1 MRLVETTLSLSG
13 THLGKAI
20 YNNKGQILLN
30 EGVQLD
36 SRLLQRLIGM
46 NIHYIYIQDKKTED
60 LTLHY
65 PISMK
70 LRRKAILS
78 IEKHFEEFEADR
90 HFSKVLVLEKAA
102 KSLIKIIREIQSEI
116 KDSQDLLALLSDVYT
131 YDHYIF
137 THSLNVTMYSLA
149 IGMKLK
155 LKEQELETLGLG
167 AILHD
172 VGKVKIPEEILMKP
186 SKLTDDEFTQIK
198 RHTVEGFELLRNIPS
213 VTLLAAHCAYQHHE
227 RLNGSGYPRGIKG
240 NEIHPFGKIIAV
252 ADVFDAVTSNR
263 IYRQAMLPHEGLEIL
278 YSGSGTLYDQK
289 TIEVFRQAVAVY
301 PIGITVVLNNRRKGV
316 VSRQNTGLSDRPVVR
331 ILEENGIEVAPYEI
345 DLRSNLDVM
354 IIACDTTFQKS

>member
-1 MRLVETTLSLSG
+1 MRLVETSLSLSG
-13 THLGKAI
+13 TYLGKAI

-36 SRLLQRLIGM
+36 ARLLQRLIGM
-46 NIHYIYIQDKKTED
+46 KIHFIYIKDNKTED

-70 LRRKAILS
+70 LRRKAISS
-78 IEKHFEEFEADR
+78 IEKHFEDFEASS
-90 HFSKVLVLEKAA
+90 HFSNVLVLEKAA
-102 KSLIKIIREIQSEI
+102 KSLIKIIREIQAEI

-149 IGMKLK
+149 IGMKLN
-155 LKEQELETLGLG
+155 LRDYELEALGLG

-172 VGKVKIPEEILMKP
+172 VGKVKVPEEILMKP
-186 SKLTDDEFTQIK
+186 ERLTDEEFLQIK
-198 RHTVEGFELLRNIPS
+198 KHTVEGFELLRNIPS
-213 VTLLAAHCAYQHHE
+213 VTLIAAHCAYQHHE

-289 TIEVFRQAVAVY
+289 TIEAFRQAVAVY
-301 PIGITVVLNNRRKGV
+301 PIGITVVLNDGRRGV
-316 VSRQNTGLSDRPVVR
+316 VCKQNIGLSDRPVVR
-331 ILEENGIEVAPYEI
+331 VLEENGIEVDPYEI
-345 DLRSNLDVM
+345 DLKTLLDVM
-354 IIACDTTFQKS
+354 IIACDTTFKKS